1 MGPLIVPL
9 TLLKYLLTCSPK
21 SYVERQVYLEP
32 HSVELMLSY
41 RQIEGKSATKLT
53 DLDFLTEIA
62 IVAVC
67 SGAPIFTP
75 INTVVTRGGRQRMDC
90 R

>member
-1 MGPLIVPL
+1 
-9 TLLKYLLTCSPK
+9 
-21 SYVERQVYLEP
+21 
-32 HSVELMLSY
+32 MLSY

-67 SGAPIFTP
+67 SGAAIFTP
-75 INTVVTRGGRQRMDC
+75 VNTVVTRGGRQRMDC
-90 R
+90 SRGCGVEEVGAEYRAPLR

>member
-1 MGPLIVPL
+1 
-9 TLLKYLLTCSPK
+9 
-21 SYVERQVYLEP
+21 
-32 HSVELMLSY
+32 MLSY

-67 SGAPIFTP
+67 SGAAIFTLVITLVP
-75 INTVVTRGGRQRMDC
+75 RGGGHRMDC
-90 R
+90 H